1 VARAV
6 TGPARV
12 LIVDDEPD
20 ICEVLYESLVP
31 AGYDV
36 RPVFSAFDA
45 VAVATAYRPHV
56 ILLDLTMPGMPG
68 DQVLQALRSAG
79 VAAPVI
85 AITARPERT
94 RVGYFA
100 VVGKPLDMQEL
111 RRMMT
116 AAIGRE
122 SDP

>member
-1 VARAV
+1 M

-31 AGYDV
+31 VGYDV

-45 VAVATAYRPHV
+45 VAVAAAYRPDV
-56 ILLDLTMPGMPG
+56 ILLDLTMPGMAG

-79 VAAPVI
+79 VTAPVI

-94 RVGYFA
+94 RAGYFA
-100 VVGKPLDMQEL
+100 VVGKPLDMREL
-111 RRMMT
+111 RRTMT

-122 SDP
+122 SDA

>member
-1 VARAV
+1 MDRTV

-31 AGYDV
+31 VGYDV

-45 VAVATAYRPHV
+45 VAVATAYRPDV
-56 ILLDLTMPGMPG
+56 ILLDLTMPGMAG

-79 VAAPVI
+79 VTAPVI

-94 RVGYFA
+94 RAGYFA
-100 VVGKPLDMQEL
+100 VVGKPLDMREL
-111 RRMMT
+111 RRTMT

-122 SDP
+122 SDA

>member
-1 VARAV
+1 M

-31 AGYDV
+31 VGYDV
-36 RPVFSAFDA
+36 RPVSSAFDA
-45 VAVATAYRPHV
+45 VAVAAAYRPDV

-79 VAAPVI
+79 VTAPVI

-94 RVGYFA
+94 RAGYFA
-100 VVGKPLDMQEL
+100 VVGKPLDMREL
-111 RRMMT
+111 RRTMT

-122 SDP
+122 SDA